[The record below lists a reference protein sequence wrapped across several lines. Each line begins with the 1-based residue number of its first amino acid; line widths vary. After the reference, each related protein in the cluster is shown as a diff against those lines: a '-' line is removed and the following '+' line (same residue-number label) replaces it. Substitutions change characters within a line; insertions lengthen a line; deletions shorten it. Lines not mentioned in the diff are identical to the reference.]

1 MPQKFS
7 GEMMKTQFKVEF
19 QTGDSNRKVLRTMRV
34 ELQLGMVR
42 LLGVWDC
49 AQFS

>member
-19 QTGDSNRKVLRTMRV
+19 QTGYSNRKVLRTMHGRG
-34 ELQLGMVR
+34 E
-42 LLGVWDC
+42 C
-49 AQFS
+49 NTS